1 VVGNYDPKC
10 VIVGDQLTRPS
21 FGTCT
26 VRATKAGDAMY
37 SSQNSQDIVFL
48 FYGSNEQDPLVIN
61 TNPQISRVGVAINL
75 STVGGSGGGSVIY
88 QIIGGTGTGTIT
100 GSLLTASQ
108 AGTFTVIATKQ
119 GDAQYASI
127 LSDPTNF
134 SFTG

>member
-26 VRATKAGDAMY
+26 VRATKAGDATY

-48 FYGSNEQDPLVIN
+48 FYGSSEQDPLAID
-61 TNPQISRVGVAINL
+61 TNPQISRVGVPITL
-75 STVGGSGGGSVIY
+75 STTGGSGGGSVIY
-88 QIIGGTGTGTIT
+88 QIVGGTGTGTIT

-127 LSDPTNF
+127 VSD
-134 SFTG
+134 SAIFTFTI